1 MVGGAGFLGSALV
14 DRLLAEG
21 HGVDVIDDLSSG
33 SLANLADAR
42 ADRAN
47 DFTFHRLD
55 VNDPHLGDLLDR
67 RRPDVLFHLALPGD
81 GIVVE
86 VDQLTAQ
93 FSALLGA
100 ARRASVGK
108 VVVALEAGHLYG
120 IVDPSDQPVPES
132 HHGRDHSVAGLASR
146 AVVDALSD
154 ARAQHD
160 LDFTALAFGAVYGP
174 RLPAGS
180 LVGSLVRSAR
190 AVADRGGEV
199 DDGTLPPVEV
209 VVPAGPGVDLVFVDD
224 AVDALDR
231 AAAGGGGLVINIGT
245 GTAIDRAELALA
257 VVRAEWRRRGLSG
270 QPTGDHWA
278 LVTTGV
284 EERQRPGRGLA
295 LDSERARA
303 QLGWSWWT
311 GLEAGLESLL
321 GT

>member
-21 HGVDVIDDLSSG
+21 HGVDVVDDLSSG

-81 GIVVE
+81 GVE
-86 VDQLTAQ
+86 VDRLTDQ
-93 FSALLGA
+93 FAALLGA

-108 VVVALEAGHLYG
+108 VVVALEADHLYG
-120 IVDPSDQPVPES
+120 IVDPSAQPVAES
-132 HHGRDHSVAGLASR
+132 HPGRDHSAAGIASR

-174 RLPAGS
+174 RLSPDS
-180 LVGSLVRSAR
+180 LVGSLVHSAR

-209 VVPAGPGVDLVFVDD
+209 MVPAGSGVDLVYVDD

-231 AAAGGGGLVINIGT
+231 AAAGGGGLVINVGT
-245 GTAIDRAELALA
+245 GIAIDRVDLALT
-257 VVRAEWRRRGLSG
+257 VVQAEWRRRGLSG
-270 QPTGDHWA
+270 QPTGDQWA
-278 LVTTGV
+278 LVTGGV
-284 EERQRPGRGLA
+284 EDRPRPGRGLA
-295 LDSERARA
+295 LDSERART

-311 GLEAGLESLL
+311 GLDEGLASLL
-321 GT
+321 SS